1 LGHDISAHFRL
12 FFNHLP
18 CKDFV
23 GKFKMKFNNPAI
35 SIQNVTKKYGEQT
48 ILNNLSFDIPKNKIT
63 TILGFSGAG
72 KSTLLKH
79 ILGIIRPTEGQVEV
93 LGQNLNELSKLDLRE
108 FRRNFG
114 MLFQY
119 AALFDSFTAEE
130 NVGFP
135 LKEFTQLTDK
145 EIAKRV
151 DQLLIS
157 VGIKTESYKK
167 LPSELSGGMRKR
179 VGLARALAL
188 SPHIM
193 LYDEPTTGLD
203 PITTKMVNNLIV
215 DTARNHETREMTSVI
230 ISHDVKATLEISD
243 YVAFLDR
250 GTIVEYLPVNEFK
263 NSHNAL
269 VQEFL
274 KL

>member
-1 LGHDISAHFRL
+1 MLTFE
-12 FFNHLP
+12 
-18 CKDFV
+18 
-23 GKFKMKFNNPAI
+23 NPAI
-35 SIQNVTKKYGEQT
+35 SLEHVTKKFGEHV
-48 ILNNLSFDIPKNKIT
+48 ILNDLSFDIPRNKIT

-79 ILGIIRPTEGQVEV
+79 VLGIVRPTSGVVKV
-93 LGQNLNELSKLDLRE
+93 LDSDLSKFSNVELRE

-130 NVGFP
+130 NVAFP
-135 LKEFTQLTDK
+135 LNEFSKLSEN
-145 EIAKRV
+145 EIKKKV
-151 DQLLIS
+151 KDLLIS
-157 VGIKTESYKK
+157 VGIKEDSFSK

-188 SPHIM
+188 SPNIM

-215 DTARNHETREMTSVI
+215 ETAHAHQNRELTSVI

-250 GTIVEYLPVNEFK
+250 GTIVEYLPVLEFK
-263 NSHNAL
+263 NSTNPLIH
-269 VQEFL
+269 EFL
-274 KL
+274 RL

>member
-1 LGHDISAHFRL
+1 MLTFE
-12 FFNHLP
+12 
-18 CKDFV
+18 
-23 GKFKMKFNNPAI
+23 NPAI
-35 SIQNVTKKYGEQT
+35 SLKNVTKKFGDHT
-48 ILNNLSFDIPKNKIT
+48 VLNDLSFDIQRNKIT

-79 ILGIIRPTEGQVEV
+79 ILGIIRPTSGTVTV
-93 LGQNLNELSKLDLRE
+93 LGKELSTLNNVELRE

-130 NVGFP
+130 NVAFP
-135 LKEFTQLTDK
+135 LKEFTKMTDE
-145 EIAKRV
+145 EISDKV
-151 DQLLIS
+151 HELLSS
-157 VGIKTESYKK
+157 VGIKEESYKK

-179 VGLARALAL
+179 VGLARGLAL
-188 SPHIM
+188 SPDIM

-203 PITTKMVNNLIV
+203 PITTKMVNDLIV
-215 DTARNHETREMTSVI
+215 DTATHHQDREMTSVI

-250 GTIVEYLPVNEFK
+250 GKIVEYLPVEEFK
-263 NSHNAL
+263 KSTNPL

-274 KL
+274 RL